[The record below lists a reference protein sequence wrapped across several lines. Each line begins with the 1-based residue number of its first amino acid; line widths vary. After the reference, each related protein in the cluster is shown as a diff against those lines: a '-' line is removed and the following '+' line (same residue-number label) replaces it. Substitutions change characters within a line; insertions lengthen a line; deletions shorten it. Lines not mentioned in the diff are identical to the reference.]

1 MNEEAYLT
9 ILYDYYGEL
18 LKEDQKKYFEEYY
31 FNNLSLGEMSENFEV
46 SRNAIHKQLKKI
58 ELLLKDYESKLKL
71 YQKGQ
76 ELDSIIQEIKDE
88 KLKEKLIKLNQ

>member
-76 ELDSIIQEIKDE
+76 ELDSIIQEIKEE
-88 KLKEKLIKLNQ
+88 KLKEKLIKFNQ